1 MEIRAI
7 VYTSNTGHTE
17 KYARMLGEKIGLPVY
32 SLEKAQKTI
41 PSAEKIIYLGWVC
54 ASKIKG
60 YDKAVKLY
68 DIAAVCGVCMGATG
82 SQLSEIRRFNSVNES
97 IPLFTMRGGV
107 DYKKLRGINKFI
119 LKAVTKGAANNLAAN
134 VERSEEERVMLE
146 LMVHGGNY
154 VSEEAL
160 AELLEWYESTKA

>member
-17 KYARMLGEKIGLPVY
+17 KYAKMLGEKTGLPVY
-32 SLEKAQKTI
+32 SLEKAEKTI

-54 ASKIKG
+54 ASKVKG

-82 SQLSEIRRFNSVNES
+82 SQLTEVRRANSVPEN
-97 IPLFTMRGGV
+97 IPVFTMRGGV
-107 DYKKLRGINKFI
+107 DYKKLRGINKMI
-119 LKAVTKGAANNLAAN
+119 MKAITKGAANNLAAD
-134 VERSEEERVMLE
+134 VERTEEERIMLE
-146 LMVHGGNY
+146 LMVHGGSY
-154 VSEEAL
+154 VTEEAMT
-160 AELLEWYESTKA
+160 ALLEWYDSNRI

>member
-1 MEIRAI
+1 MKAI

-32 SLEKAQKTI
+32 SLEKAQKTM
-41 PSAEKIIYLGWVC
+41 PSAQKIIYLGWVC

-82 SQLSEIRRFNSVNES
+82 SQLSEIRRVNSVAEH
-97 IPLFTMRGGV
+97 IPVFTMRGGV
-107 DYKKLRGINKFI
+107 DYKKLRGLNKLI

-134 VERSEEERVMLE
+134 TERTEEERIMLE
-146 LMVHGGNY
+146 LMVHGGNC
-154 VSEEAL
+154 VCEDAL
-160 AELLEWYESTKA
+160 AALLEWYEGCKG

>member
-1 MEIRAI
+1 MRAI

-17 KYARMLGEKIGLPVY
+17 KYARILAEKTGLPVY

-82 SQLSEIRRFNSVNES
+82 SQLSEIRRINSVKEH
-97 IPLFTMRGGV
+97 IPVFTMRGGV
-107 DYKKLRGINKFI
+107 DYKKLRGINKMI
-119 LKAVTKGAANNLAAN
+119 LKAVTKGAANNLTSN
-134 VERSEEERVMLE
+134 TERTEEERIMLE
-146 LMVHGGNY
+146 LMVHGGNC

-160 AELLEWYESTKA
+160 NDLLEWYEGSKN

>member
-1 MEIRAI
+1 MEIKAI

-17 KYARMLGEKIGLPVY
+17 KYAKMLGEKTGIPVY
-32 SLEKAQKTI
+32 SLEKAQKTL

-54 ASKIKG
+54 ASRIKG

-68 DIAAVCGVCMGATG
+68 DVAAVGGVCMGATG
-82 SQLSEIRRFNSVNES
+82 SQLSEIRRINSVADH

-107 DYKKLRGINKFI
+107 DYKKLRGINKMI
-119 LKAVTKGAANNLAAN
+119 LKAVTKGAANNLASSA
-134 VERSEEERVMLE
+134 ERTEEERIMLE
-146 LMVHGGNY
+146 LMVHGGSY

-160 AELLEWYESTKA
+160 SGLLEWYEGLNN